1 MKDII
6 AGEIMEKIIEVILG
20 LFGGITNSNFGKEIL
35 VFIISML
42 PLLESRGGILAAALL
57 DMDPMFSYI
66 ICMIGNI
73 VVIPIALYLLEII
86 FKILRKIKFFEKIIV
101 KIENKCL
108 SKRAQLDKYGYW
120 GLVLF
125 VGIPIPGTGAWT
137 GCFLASL
144 LGMDKKKCTLAAM
157 LGVVMASIL
166 MMILSF
172 GIIKSII

>member
-1 MKDII
+1 
-6 AGEIMEKIIEVILG
+6 MEKLVNAIVG
-20 LFGGITNSNFGKEIL
+20 LFSGITTATFGKEIL

-42 PLLESRGGILAAALL
+42 PILELRGGILAAALL
-57 DMDPMFSYI
+57 DMDPVVSYI
-66 ICMIGNI
+66 VCVIGNI
-73 VVIPIALYLLEII
+73 IVIPIALYFLEFI
-86 FKILRKIKFFEKIIV
+86 FKVLRKIKFFDKLIT

-108 SKRAQLDKYGYW
+108 SKKEQLDKYGYL

-144 LGMDKKKCTLAAM
+144 LGMDKKKSFLAAM
-157 LGVVMASIL
+157 LGVILASII

-172 GIIKSII
+172 GIIKNIF